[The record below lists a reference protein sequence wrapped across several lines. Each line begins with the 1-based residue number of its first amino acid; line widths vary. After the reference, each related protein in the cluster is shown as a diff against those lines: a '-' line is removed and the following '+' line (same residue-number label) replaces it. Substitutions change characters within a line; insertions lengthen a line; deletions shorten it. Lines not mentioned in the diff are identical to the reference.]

1 MSSSYKDWQI
11 SGRGLTPARH
21 VLCVTLR
28 IVCRTAGHEEGLRAG
43 LIVAQC

>member
-1 MSSSYKDWQI
+1 MSSSYKDCQI
-11 SGRGLTPARH
+11 NGRSLTPARH

-43 LIVAQC
+43 LIVAPS